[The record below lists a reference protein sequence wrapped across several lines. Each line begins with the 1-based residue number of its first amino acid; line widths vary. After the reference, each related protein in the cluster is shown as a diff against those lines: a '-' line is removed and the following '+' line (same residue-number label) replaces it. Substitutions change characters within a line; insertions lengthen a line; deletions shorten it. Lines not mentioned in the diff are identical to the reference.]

1 MENKSQGFNQAD
13 VSRVLIFSL
22 LLFTK
27 RDAFDK
33 MWLTDS
39 SEARHSP
46 REGKRKTGEE
56 NSDHMLL
63 LYTLLRLI
71 N

>member
-46 REGKRKTGEE
+46 REE